1 MMLKDKL
8 PNKLEAVKRNNLSY
22 TSDKKQVPE
31 NVKKFL
37 TGKKYFIRTFGC
49 QANVRDEEIMA
60 GYLKEAGMT
69 KTDD

>member
-8 PNKLEAVKRNNLSY
+8 PNKFEAVKRNNLSY

-37 TGKKYFIRTFGC
+37 TGKKYFINDILTGG
-49 QANVRDEEIMA
+49 I
-60 GYLKEAGMT
+60 KE
-69 KTDD
+69 